1 MFRFI
6 SLISLFCGSATLAGA
21 QTAFPCDWQAR
32 ADSIVEPWEDNS
44 ATFANGAVR
53 VALLDTIEPAAA
65 AFYLLVMHPPI
76 DEVGGRTCTVVGL
89 DDGLG
94 YAGIAFS
101 ELEADY
107 DPATGLIFN
116 VPAIIYLPEQSFQNS
131 ALLTIAV
138 NQSSGE
144 VSVSQVLAE

>member
-1 MFRFI
+1 MR
-6 SLISLFCGSATLAGA
+6 SLVTALFAILTTPLAA

-32 ADSIVEPWEDNS
+32 ADAIVEPWEENI

-65 AFYLLVMHPPI
+65 AFYLLVLHPPY

-94 YAGIAFS
+94 YAGMFFE
-101 ELEADY
+101 ELEAEY
-107 DPATGLIFN
+107 DPARGLTIS

-131 ALLTIAV
+131 ALLHITV
-138 NQSSGE
+138 NQASGE
-144 VSVSQVLAE
+144 VTVDQELGNE